1 MCYRIHVLKSH
12 WHRFCAEVIF
22 FSLNSELN
30 LLLHKAIQI
39 KDQVE
44 TTTMSGGGR
53 GENESRTRET
63 SHGGVLWLSVSH
75 PRLSQCSHTV
85 TVIVRSLQQVGGPPP
100 RYLAI
105 RKFPICRE
113 SLWYVWVWLLCC
125 LPSPAPP
132 QPRPRARNLKP
143 FPGRRRPPQAPPLTG
158 CQERKPD
165 QERAGLRGAAVDWVL
180 KVTTAIQRDGGRV
193 TLTKD
198 LTFKAGTL
206 KLKWQLPRP
215 VAFTQP
221 WKLHVKRR

>member
-75 PRLSQCSHTV
+75 PWLSQCSHTV

-105 RKFPICRE
+105 RKFPHMPRKPVVCVCG
-113 SLWYVWVWLLCC
+113 SYVVC
-125 LPSPAPP
+125 PP

-165 QERAGLRGAAVDWVL
+165 QERAGLWGAAVDWVL

-215 VAFTQP
+215 VAFTQL
-221 WKLHVKRR
+221 WKLHVTRK